1 MRRSY
6 PGGGILGAAVDFLE
20 RLSERD
26 RERFVGAASV
36 VRLARGEYLMRR
48 GERGGDVYRVSEGE
62 LEIIDNRQQ
71 PAVVLNVVGKGEM
84 VGEMG
89 FLEDLVRTADVRAA
103 EATVCQRWDRGS
115 LLRVLDAD
123 PVFGATFY
131 KALAGFAV
139 HRARSIT
146 TTAMTGT
153 LGAARA
159 GSESTF
165 ARARE
170 LATWARTEM
179 GKVEPLIRRDRAAA
193 RESLG
198 VLLRS
203 LMRELQSRFGRV
215 SAVDQEAAGSLVAE
229 ELLPYVMRSH
239 LGELANARVE
249 GWCADF
255 WTIGHI
261 SSRKPTGDGPLGEMI
276 DEWALDLP
284 TARGMRERRAL
295 AGSLV
300 TECLPSVP
308 PLRLLALGVNSASL
322 LAPHLGTLG
331 RMGGELVCLDPA
343 EEARSLLDSDLAS
356 RPRGLRLSH
365 QLEDL
370 AQVFA
375 GRSRFRHV
383 DKHVVVADCLL
394 EYLPETAAVAMLRA
408 CAAMLAPGG
417 YVVVTAAAPAED
429 DLLFRYLL
437 KWPVIRRSKA
447 ALTGLLESAGFGE
460 VRAYEAGSAGLA
472 AVGRRP

>member
-1 MRRSY
+1 M
-6 PGGGILGAAVDFLE
+6 DFLE
-20 RLSERD
+20 RLTERD
-26 RERFVGAASV
+26 RERFVGAANV

-48 GERGGDVYRVSEGE
+48 GERGGDVYRVAEGE

-71 PAVVLNVVGKGEM
+71 PAVVLNVIGKGEM

-103 EATVCQRWDRGS
+103 DTSVCQRWDRGS

-123 PVFGATFY
+123 PVFAATFY

-153 LGAARA
+153 LGASKG
-159 GSESTF
+159 GSESSL

-193 RESLG
+193 REALG

-203 LMRELQSRFGRV
+203 LMREVHARFGRV
-215 SAVDQEAAGSLVAE
+215 SAADQDAAGRLLAE
-229 ELLPYVMRSH
+229 ELLPYMMRSH

-249 GWCADF
+249 GWCADV
-255 WTIGHI
+255 WTIGHL
-261 SSRKPTGDGPLGEMI
+261 SSRRPTGDGPLGEML

-284 TARGMRERRAL
+284 TAKGLRERRAL
-295 AGSLV
+295 AGALV
-300 TECLPSVP
+300 TECLPDTP

-322 LAPHLGTLG
+322 LAPQVATLG
-331 RMGGELVCLDPA
+331 RMGGEVVCLDPA
-343 EEARSLLDSDLAS
+343 EEARSVMESDLAH
-356 RPRGLRLSH
+356 RPRSLRLSH
-365 QLEDL
+365 LAEDL
-370 AQVFA
+370 AAVFR
-375 GRSRFRHV
+375 GQSRYKHV
-383 DKHVVVADCLL
+383 DKHLVVADCVL

-408 CAAMLAPGG
+408 AFNMLTPGG
-417 YVVVTAAAPAED
+417 YLVVTAVAPADD

-437 KWPVIRRSKA
+437 KWPVIRRTRA
-447 ALTGLLESAGFGE
+447 ALTGLLDSAGFVE
-460 VRAYEAGSAGLA
+460 VRAYEAGSAGLV
-472 AVGRRP
+472 AVGRRA